1 MPRPGTRLC
10 DYIYPDGHQCGNS
23 AKAGLNRCRFHGGN
37 VRRGVSHP
45 NFRNG
50 KYSKY
55 MPDHLM
61 ERYEQAREDKELLS
75 LREDIA
81 VVEARL
87 TELMQRTSTGET
99 DRLWE
104 RASTIAGQIH
114 EAQIAGSVPDVL
126 QGLSTLMEIIKSG
139 VQVSQAWNEVLIL
152 IDQKRRLVE
161 SERKRLVE
169 MQQMISSEEAVSLMA
184 LLVTT
189 VRNHV
194 SDPTVL
200 QAIGD
205 EFLRLTQMGG
215 RIGSND

>member
-1 MPRPGTRLC
+1 
-10 DYIYPDGHQCGNS
+10 
-23 AKAGLNRCRFHGGN
+23 
-37 VRRGVSHP
+37 
-45 NFRNG
+45 
-50 KYSKY
+50 